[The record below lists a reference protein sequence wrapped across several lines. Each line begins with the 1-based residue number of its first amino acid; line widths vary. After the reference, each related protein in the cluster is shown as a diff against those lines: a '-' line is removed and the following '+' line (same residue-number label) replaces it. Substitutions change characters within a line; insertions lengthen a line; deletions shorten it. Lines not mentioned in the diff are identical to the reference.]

1 MKKRG
6 WGRFAYFN
14 RDFLFSCFLSLN
26 QYTHNNLY
34 FQRQMMK
41 YKNIREESLKLKVA
55 SDFFSSFDTTEI
67 VGNIDFC
74 VKPKQIDL
82 FSNTAPLVWAEA
94 KKDTQEVTE
103 MITQLI
109 LTIGKARTFDK
120 TLPPAFLWCFDFEK
134 IAFVEYLEIQDIF
147 YENDFNRN
155 VTPSNH
161 DTKEFQKVRNRIEGI
176 LKKKTWIFDY
186 EKDEKRLKDFIQ
198 NTIGKVGSGAKIK
211 INKNNFLP
219 IYLKWLE
226 VVKPEIDVNREE
238 LKKNNILDSDFFL
251 ADLFVDD
258 RGTDTINDDVT
269 VKNDLFVR
277 FEDSGY
283 KITRENLKSMFDAII
298 KIKNQKVYE
307 FFRKNYKR
315 PPAEE
320 YQKYIIN
327 RRDLIVPQDIRE
339 RKGAFFTPRIWVE
352 KSQEYLANYFGEN
365 YQEEYYIRDCAAGT
379 GNLLAWLTN
388 KYNIYASTLDT
399 ADVNVMKEMI
409 KEKSINLLENHV
421 FQFDFLNDDFSK
433 LPESL
438 QEIINDEEKRK
449 KLIVYINPPYAEA
462 SNHAND
468 KKDSEKWNKAWTTIE
483 NETYKKYKSLM
494 GKASNE
500 LFTQF
505 LIRIYKEIPWCK
517 IGEFSK
523 LKHLQGSNFKE
534 FRNEFQPK
542 LESCFV
548 VPWNTFDNVTWN
560 FPIWFFIWD
569 CLQHEQ
575 FIYSDADIFD
585 KNWQFIGIKTI
596 WNFKDKKINNWYST
610 YYDQNNTEIG
620 VIHCFWNDF
629 QTQNYIRITSDNDY
643 NHTNIITK
651 NNIIHSSIYLAVRQC
666 IEATRLNDRDQ
677 FLRPKDEREKDL
689 EFQNDC
695 LTFTLFHWQNRITS
709 RETWVNHWIPFTE
722 DEVDARE
729 KFASHFMTDFLKG
742 REFSPEAKAVFD
754 AWRELW
760 RYYHEKA
767 WDNPFV
773 TPWHFPLKGA
783 SNSANDVPPFQ
794 RGMSVGQGDFVPW
807 YLVNASLYEIREYF
821 QGRNEKGKMNVKS
834 DDMKYME
841 LIGALRSCLKVLGDK
856 IAEKVYEY
864 EFLKR

>member
-1 MKKRG
+1 
-6 WGRFAYFN
+6 
-14 RDFLFSCFLSLN
+14 
-26 QYTHNNLY
+26 
-34 FQRQMMK
+34 MK

-186 EKDEKRLKDFIQ
+186 ERDEKRLKDFIQ

-226 VVKPEIDVNREE
+226 VVKPEIDVDREE

-258 RGTDTINDDVT
+258 RGTDTIQDDVT

-352 KSQEYLANYFGEN
+352 KSQEYMANYFGEN

-379 GNLLAWLTN
+379 GNLLAGLTN
-388 KYNIYASTLDT
+388 KYNIYASTLST

-409 KEKSINLLENHV
+409 KEKSLNLLENHV

-462 SNHAND
+462 TNA
-468 KKDSEKWNKAWTTIE
+468 KTVTWTWENKAWTAIE
-483 NETYKKYKSLM
+483 NETYKKYKSLI

-505 LIRIYKEIPWCK
+505 LIRIYKEIPK
-517 IGEFSK
+517 SNIANFST
-523 LKHLQGSNFKE
+523 LKNLQSANFFE
-534 FRNEFQPK
+534 FRTCFLAK
-542 LESCFV
+542 LEKIFV
-548 VPWNTFDNVTWN
+548 VPGDTFDNVKGD
-560 FPIWFFIWD
+560 FPIGFFIRNG
-569 CLQHEQ
+569 QQEEK
-575 FIYSDADIFD
+575 FEKIDADVFD
-585 KNWQFIGIKTI
+585 KNGNFLGIKTLFVDD
-596 WNFKDKKINNWYST
+596 NQKRINNWIKQ
-610 YYDQNNTEIG
+610 YDLQKSENI
-620 VIHCFWNDF
+620 IWYLWNPSPDF
-629 QTQNYIRITSDNDY
+629 QHCNQMYISHNKGIEHFNFY
-643 NHTNIITK
+643 AIEEKNIIYASVYFT
-651 NNIIHSSIYLAVRQC
+651 VRQC
-666 IEATRLNDRDQ
+666 IDATWLNDRDQ
-677 FLRPKDEREKDL
+677 FLRPKDERENDL

-695 LTFTLFHWQNRITS
+695 LAFTLFHWQNRITS

-722 DEVDARE
+722 SEVDARE

-742 REFSPEAKAVFD
+742 REFSPEAAAVFD

-767 WDNPFV
+767 WE
-773 TPWHFPLKGA
+773 G
-783 SNSANDVPPFQ
+783 
-794 RGMSVGQGDFVPW
+794 

-821 QGRNEKGKMNVKS
+821 QGRNEKGKMNNKS
-834 DDMKYME
+834 SDEKYME

-864 EFLKR
+864 EFLKM